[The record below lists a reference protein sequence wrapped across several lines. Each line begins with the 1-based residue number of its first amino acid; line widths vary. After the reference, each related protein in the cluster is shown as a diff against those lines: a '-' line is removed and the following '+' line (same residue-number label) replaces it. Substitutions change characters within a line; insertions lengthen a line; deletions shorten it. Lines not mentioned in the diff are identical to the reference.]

1 MAATMFTGMIL
12 MALAAWF
19 YSIAA
24 ALHRARSIMLE
35 RERNADWIMHYAG
48 TDRP

>member
-24 ALHRARSIMLE
+24 ALHRARSIIFE
-35 RERNADWIMHYAG
+35 RERNADWIAHYAG
-48 TDRP
+48 TGRP

>member
-1 MAATMFTGMIL
+1 MAATMFTGMLL

-24 ALHRARSIMLE
+24 ALARARVIVLE
-35 RERNADWIMHYAG
+35 RERKADWVGQLAA
-48 TDRP
+48 DRP